1 MTTLL
6 AAHDALLFDLDGTL
20 FRGSTPLPGATELV
34 ARAARTG
41 HRVGFL
47 TNNGSRRPKAVAEHL
62 TELGFTASPDEVV
75 TSGQAAARLLA
86 ERLPA
91 GATVLV
97 VGSTDLR
104 EEIADAGLIPVEV
117 ADGADGVVQGHSPD
131 TCWPRLAEAGLAIR
145 AGALWVAC
153 NVDATLP
160 TERGELPGN
169 GSMVAALRTA
179 TGAEPL
185 VAGKPEPWLFTEAV
199 RRSGAEKPLVIGD
212 RLDTDMAGANAAG
225 LPSLMVLTGVSD
237 ARAVLEA
244 PAPLR
249 PTYLGADLGAVDR
262 ETGSTEPATGAP
274 WRVERAGNGLTL
286 GHEGPGNGHGG
297 PEDVHDGPG
306 DDAVAALRALC
317 AVHWADGGGPV
328 TVHPADDTA
337 ATALRALGLHPDG

>member
-34 ARAARTG
+34 ARAANGG
-41 HRVGFL
+41 HRIGYL
-47 TNNGSRRPKAVAEHL
+47 TNNGSRRPHRVAEHL
-62 TELGFTASPDEVV
+62 TDLGFTATPENVV

-104 EEIADAGLIPVEV
+104 DEIADAGLSTTEV
-117 ADGADGVVQGHSPD
+117 ADGANGVVQGHSPD

-169 GSMVAALRTA
+169 GAMVAALRTA
-179 TGAEPL
+179 TGMDPL

-199 RRSGAEKPLVIGD
+199 RRVEATKPLVIGD

-237 ARAVLEA
+237 ARAALEA
-244 PAPLR
+244 VVRER
-249 PTYLGADLGAVDR
+249 PTYLGADLGAV
-262 ETGSTEPATGAP
+262 EQEAAVTAPVAGPP
-274 WRVERAGNGLTL
+274 WRVEQAPAGLTL
-286 GHEGPGNGHGG
+286 SHDGSGG
-297 PEDVHDGPG
+297 PA
-306 DDAVAALRALC
+306 DDVAALRALC
-317 AVHWADGGGPV
+317 AVHWAAGGGPV
-328 TVHPADDTA
+328 RVHAADSA
-337 ATALRALGLHPDG
+337 ADAALRALGLHPDD